1 MQRMLCRRVLNDARK
16 VHVLVPLCSGY
27 FVCCQLDSIGTMK
40 NICCCCCCLLLCFIN
55 NCTQPVGRASLNAPL
70 ATASGWEKEEGENET
85 ESERADELRQRTRH
99 FHQFPFVLVKCLKIP
114 TNTCCSG
121 APASPLPSTLQL
133 TTVASNTSPHSGVNR
148 RHHSQGGKPSQAKSK
163 STAQ

>member
-1 MQRMLCRRVLNDARK
+1 MRCRRVLNDARK

-40 NICCCCCCLLLCFIN
+40 NICCCCCCCCLLLCFIN
-55 NCTQPVGRASLNAPL
+55 NCTQGVPASTPPWQRPLGEKKKNGRMR
-70 ATASGWEKEEGENET
+70 

-121 APASPLPSTLQL
+121 APASPLPSP
-133 TTVASNTSPHSGVNR
+133 SNP
-148 RHHSQGGKPSQAKSK
+148 PL
-163 STAQ
+163 